1 MRLVATLMLALAVA
15 SLATAQGTR
24 PQAGRGEKAPSP
36 QVALGKVAP
45 ALEGY
50 TRDNLFGDLWKRPG
64 LSPRDRCLVTL
75 AALITRNQTGELPT
89 YLELALEHGVR
100 PGEISGV
107 ITHLA
112 FYAGWPYAVSA
123 VAVAKDVF
131 EKRAQ

>member
-1 MRLVATLMLALAVA
+1 VGPGARR
-15 SLATAQGTR
+15 R
-24 PQAGRGEKAPSP
+24 PAR
-36 QVALGKVAP
+36 AP

-50 TRDNLFGDLWKRPG
+50 AQGILVEDLWKRPG
-64 LSPRDRCLVTL
+64 LSPRDRCIVTL
-75 AALITRNQTGELPT
+75 AALVARNQATLLPT
-89 YLELALEHGVR
+89 YLNLALDQGVK
-100 PGEISGV
+100 PSEISGI

>member
-1 MRLVATLMLALAVA
+1 MSPLAATLLGLWAA
-15 SLATAQGTR
+15 SVSLPG
-24 PQAGRGEKAPSP
+24 APSKAAP
-36 QVALGKVAP
+36 GPGWVLAPADVRLVAP

-50 TRDNLFGDLWKRPG
+50 AQGILVEDLWKRPG
-64 LSPRDRCLVTL
+64 LSPRDRCIVTL
-75 AALITRNQTGELPT
+75 AALVARNQATLLPT
-89 YLELALEHGVR
+89 YLNLALDQGVK
-100 PGEISGV
+100 PSEISGI